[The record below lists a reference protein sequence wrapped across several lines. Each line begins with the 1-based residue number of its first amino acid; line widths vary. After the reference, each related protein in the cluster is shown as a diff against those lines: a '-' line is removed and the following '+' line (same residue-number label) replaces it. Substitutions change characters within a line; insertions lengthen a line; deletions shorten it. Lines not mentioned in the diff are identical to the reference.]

1 MQSANEGAGML
12 PEHSSGAHGADVAP
26 YRVLVDDN
34 FHYRD
39 ESERYTLGTFATCA
53 EAMAACRRIVDEFLL
68 DQYKPGMDAVDLCRL
83 YTGFGEDPFIVSADP
98 ACRFSAWTY
107 ATARCAE
114 ICSR

>member
-1 MQSANEGAGML
+1 MV
-12 PEHSSGAHGADVAP
+12 PEHSSGAHGAEVTP

-68 DQYKPGMDAVDLCRL
+68 DQYKPGMAAEELCSL
-83 YTGFGEDPFIVSADP
+83 YTGFGEDPFIVGADP
-98 ACRFSAWTY
+98 TCRFSAWSY

>member
-1 MQSANEGAGML
+1 ML
-12 PEHSSGAHGADVAP
+12 SDQSSGASGSQATTYH
-26 YRVLVDDN
+26 VLVDDN

-39 ESERYTLGTFATCA
+39 ESERYSLGTFATCA
-53 EAMAACRRIVDEFLL
+53 EATAACRRIVDEFLL

-114 ICSR
+114 ICIMR

>member
-1 MQSANEGAGML
+1 MAHEQANGAA
-12 PEHSSGAHGADVAP
+12 GAAAAT

-34 FHYRD
+34 FHYQD

-53 EAMAACRRIVDEFLL
+53 EATAACRRIVDEFLL
-68 DQYKPGMDAVDLCRL
+68 DAYKPGMDVGDLYRL
-83 YTGFGEDPFIVSADP
+83 YTGFGEDPFIVGPDP

-107 ATARCAE
+107 AKTRCAE